1 MTNFTSRA
9 AMGLSDD
16 EYTEMGQK
24 LFQLP
29 APTWAQY
36 FQLEGQLAALKDQM
50 VHVEHRLEMGATR
63 FTDMERKQDTHCNDI
78 RQLRVTVEAH
88 NSHVQ
93 EMKQLLEDIKAVL
106 VIFESAKGTVTVL
119 SAIGSISKWIAAVAG
134 AGIIFW
140 AALKNG
146 MLG

>member
-1 MTNFTSRA
+1 
-9 AMGLSDD
+9 
-16 EYTEMGQK
+16 
-24 LFQLP
+24 
-29 APTWAQY
+29 
-36 FQLEGQLAALKDQM
+36 
-50 VHVEHRLEMGATR
+50 MGATR
-63 FTDMERKQDTHCNDI
+63 FTDMERKQDAHCNDI

-134 AGIIFW
+134 ACIIFW

-146 MLG
+146 MIG